1 MNILNKNDSKFYLI
15 LKIIIVTV
23 FAFTLFLDSILVFS
37 GNIFDKVN
45 QIYFEKVKPINIMFF
60 LLAWIITFFIITIIE
75 KSVDK
80 LEEKVYKKSK
90 KNKSSILFYFIF
102 LIILLICWLPYI
114 LSYFPGGIYSDTGST
129 INQALGIKRLNNHHP
144 ILYAFIFKI
153 FFMIGDAFQGGTQL
167 EVELFSIFQ
176 VVLMAMVC
184 AYFIYWLYKK
194 DISKKYIILTILFF
208 GICRLIPI
216 YAISLWKDVPFC
228 LALFMYIIFVAD
240 IVYYD
245 GKNLEKV
252 WPVIYYNI
260 LLILVSF
267 LRNNGKYI
275 TFATTIVILI
285 IYRKNILKHLKKF
298 AIISIFSIIMTFVI
312 QGPVYNKLEMNT
324 EYIENVSILFQ
335 QVFAV
340 VAKDGEIT
348 DEQREFINAVCPI
361 EVIKENYSPCIID
374 NVKWSGKFNNDFLLA
389 NKNKFFK
396 VWLEIGMKHPKIYI
410 EEYLLN
416 TIGFWDINRATM
428 DAYIN
433 PTMWGDTD
441 TFIGIKQK
449 DYIQNVTGKTIRN
462 ILRPTVPVS
471 SAIYLF
477 ILIFGALLT
486 VYRKKYKNLLIYLP
500 AFLVWGT
507 IMIAAPIAFS
517 LRYVYILVLTIPLN
531 LIVPLINTQ
540 NEKSSNEGILKK

>member
-1 MNILNKNDSKFYLI
+1 MNIFNKNDSKFYLI

-37 GNIFDKVN
+37 GNIFDKVD
-45 QIYFEKVKPINIMFF
+45 QIYFEKINPINIIIF

-75 KSVDK
+75 KGMDK
-80 LEEKVYKKSK
+80 LEEKVCKKGQ
-90 KNKSSILFYFIF
+90 KNKQSILFYFLF
-102 LIILLICWLPYI
+102 LIILLICWSPYI

-129 INQALGIKRLNNHHP
+129 INQALGNQRLNNHHP

-153 FFMIGDAFQGGTQL
+153 FFMIGDKFQGGTQL
-167 EVELFSIFQ
+167 GVELFSIFQ
-176 VVLMAMVC
+176 VVLMASVC

-194 DISKKYIILTILFF
+194 NISKKYIVLTILFF
-208 GICRLIPI
+208 GICRLIPM

-228 LALFMYIIFVAD
+228 LALFMYIIFIAD

-275 TFATTIVILI
+275 TFVTTIVILI
-285 IYRKNILKHLKKF
+285 IYRKNILKYLKKF
-298 AIISIFSIIMTFVI
+298 TIISMFSIIMTFVI
-312 QGPVYNKLEMNT
+312 QGPVYNKLNMNT
-324 EYIENVSILFQ
+324 EYIENVSVLFQ

-361 EVIKENYSPCIID
+361 EVIKEKYSPCIID
-374 NVKWSGKFNNDFLLA
+374 NVKWSGKFNNDLLLA
-389 NKNKFFK
+389 NKKKFFK
-396 VWLEIGMKHPKIYI
+396 IWLEMGIKHPKIYI

-449 DYIQNVTGKTIRN
+449 DYIQNATGKTIRN
-462 ILRPTVPVS
+462 ILRPTVPIS
-471 SAIYLF
+471 SAIYIF

-486 VYRKKYKNLLIYLP
+486 VYKKKYKNLLIYLP

-507 IMIAAPIAFS
+507 IMIAVPIAFS

-531 LIVPLINTQ
+531 LIVSQINTKS
-540 NEKSSNEGILKK
+540 EKINDE